1 MFHIDFGKL
10 FRCTSGSAAVSTAIV
25 APMLLL
31 VIANVV
37 DVGRATYDATSLA
50 GAVRAGT
57 QYALRTPNDIAGT
70 KAAVSAA
77 STLSDGAIVPD
88 AVQFCECPNG
98 TSVSCSNNCG
108 IEPLRKFVHVT
119 ASHSFSRIM
128 TSLSVVIPST
138 LTAEAVVRIQ

>member
-1 MFHIDFGKL
+1 MFHVAFGKPL
-10 FRCTSGSAAVSTAIV
+10 RCTSGSVAVSTAIV
-25 APMLLL
+25 APMLIVVL
-31 VIANVV
+31 ANVV
-37 DVGRATYDATSLA
+37 DVGRATYDATSLS

-57 QYALRTPNDIAGT
+57 QYALHTPNNTTGI

-77 STLSDGAIVPD
+77 STLSGDAIVPD

-108 IEPLRKFVHVT
+108 TEPLRKFVRVT
-119 ASHSFSRIM
+119 ATHSFSRIM
-128 TSLSVVIPST
+128 SSLSVVIPST

>member
-1 MFHIDFGKL
+1 MFSVAFGKL
-10 FRCTSGSAAVSTAIV
+10 LRCTSGSAAVSTAIV

-31 VIANVV
+31 IFANVV
-37 DVGRATYDATSLA
+37 DVGRATYDATSLS

-57 QYALRTPNDIAGT
+57 QYALRTPNNTAGI

-77 STLSDGAIVPD
+77 STLSGDAIVPD

-98 TSVSCSNNCG
+98 TSKLCSENCG
-108 IEPLRKFVHVT
+108 TEPLRKFVLVT

-128 TSLSVVIPST
+128 PSLSVAIPST
-138 LTAEAVVRIQ
+138 LTAKAVMRIQ

>member
-1 MFHIDFGKL
+1 MFHVAFGKL
-10 FRCTSGSAAVSTAIV
+10 LRCTSGSAAVSTAIV
-25 APMLLL
+25 APMLIV

-57 QYALRTPNDIAGT
+57 EYALRTPNDIAGT

-77 STLSDGAIVPD
+77 STLSGDAIVPD

-98 TSVSCSNNCG
+98 TSKLCSENCG
-108 IEPLRKFVHVT
+108 TEPLRKFVRVT
-119 ASHSFSRIM
+119 AIHSFSKIM
-128 TSLSVVIPST
+128 PSLSVVIPST

>member
-1 MFHIDFGKL
+1 MFHIAFGKL
-10 FRCTSGSAAVSTAIV
+10 LQCTSGSVAVSTAIV
-25 APMLLL
+25 APMLIVVL
-31 VIANVV
+31 ANVV

-57 QYALRTPNDIAGT
+57 QYALHTPNDATGT

-77 STLSDGAIVPD
+77 STLSGDAIVPN

-108 IEPLRKFVHVT
+108 IEPLRKFVRVT
-119 ASHSFSRIM
+119 ASYSFSRVM
-128 TSLSVVIPST
+128 PSLSVVIPST

>member
-1 MFHIDFGKL
+1 MFLIDFAKL
-10 FRCTSGSAAVSTAIV
+10 LRCTSGSAAVSTAIV

-57 QYALRTPNDIAGT
+57 QYALHTPNDIAGT

-77 STLSDGAIVPD
+77 STLSGDAIVPD
-88 AVQFCECPNG
+88 AVQFCECPDG
-98 TSVSCSNNCG
+98 TSQSCTSNCG
-108 IEPLRKFVHVT
+108 ADPLRRFVRVT
-119 ASHSFSRIM
+119 ATHSFSRIM
-128 TSLSVVIPST
+128 PTLSVVIPST

>member
-1 MFHIDFGKL
+1 MFHAAFGKL
-10 FRCTSGSAAVSTAIV
+10 LRCTSGSAAVSTAIV

-57 QYALRTPNDIAGT
+57 QYALRTPNDTAGT

-77 STLSDGAIVPD
+77 STLSGDAIVPD
-88 AVQFCECPNG
+88 AVQFCECPDG
-98 TSVSCSNNCG
+98 TSKSCTGSCG
-108 IEPLRKFVHVT
+108 ADPLRRFVRVT
-119 ASHSFSRIM
+119 ATHSFSRIM
-128 TSLSVVIPST
+128 PTLSVVIPST